1 MSRRRFDAA
10 RDGARAAL
18 VLLGVIAANV
28 VVYRGLVVPARAALD
43 SAAERREKA
52 AETERGASVAL
63 QRLREA
69 DGRVAAARRGVERFY
84 GEMLATPRERL
95 VSFQKTLLAVGA
107 DYGVEPSRFG
117 VSVAERADEGLE
129 TVTASLPLEG
139 GYENLRSFLADLEAQ
154 EQFIVV
160 RQVGL
165 GGGKEG
171 GRNLQLGVVAETYF
185 AAEGRA
191 PGAPP
196 SPPRA
201 PRPEKGAAR

>member
-1 MSRRRFDAA
+1 MAA
-10 RDGARAAL
+10 AAEALAAIWRAASPSSSP
-18 VLLGVIAANV
+18 
-28 VVYRGLVVPARAALD
+28 GLN
-43 SAAERREKA
+43 SASDFSAI
-52 AETERGASVAL
+52 
-63 QRLREA
+63 
-69 DGRVAAARRGVERFY
+69 
-84 GEMLATPRERL
+84 
-95 VSFQKTLLAVGA
+95 
-107 DYGVEPSRFG
+107 
-117 VSVAERADEGLE
+117 SVAERADEGLE
-129 TVTASLPLEG
+129 TVAANLPLEG